1 MRVTVSA
8 WPSSGCPNGRN
19 VSVSYIRTAACFIV
33 VALHAVANS
42 LRDEETPM
50 AIDCRSRYSI
60 PGVHCKKAAT
70 EINTYLVAV
79 AKYFFYLWP

>member
-1 MRVTVSA
+1 MRVTVRV

-19 VSVSYIRTAACFIV
+19 VSVSYIRIAACFID

-50 AIDCRSRYSI
+50 AIDYRS
-60 PGVHCKKAAT
+60 GVIDTWSVLEEAADIKT
-70 EINTYLVAV
+70 HLVAV
-79 AKYFFYLWP
+79 TKYFFYLWP

>member
-1 MRVTVSA
+1 MRVTVRV
-8 WPSSGCPNGRN
+8 WPSSGRPNGRN

-50 AIDCRSRYSI
+50 AMDWRSR
-60 PGVHCKKAAT
+60 A
-70 EINTYLVAV
+70 L
-79 AKYFFYLWP
+79 